1 MLYSVIVDENIL
13 PIMLTDEKNTLL
25 IRADSIDI
33 TEKNNYWYKIITEQK
48 NLQLFLQGKSSINT
62 LFNDKVIKS
71 NVINGELFD
80 ICNVTL
86 PKLKNQFLEINYY
99 RYNQ

>member
-25 IRADSIDI
+25 IKADSIDI

-71 NVINGELFD
+71 NVVNGELFD
-80 ICNVTL
+80 ICNVRL

>member
-13 PIMLTDEKNTLL
+13 PIMLTDEKNTLFL
-25 IRADSIDI
+25 RADTINI
-33 TEKNNYWYKIITEQK
+33 TEKNNFWYKIITEQK
-48 NLQLFLQGKSSINT
+48 TLQSFLRGKSSINHLVT
-62 LFNDKVIKS
+62 SQVIKS
-71 NVINGELFD
+71 NMVNGELLD
-80 ICNVTL
+80 IGFVKL